1 MHSIRTDGMKG
12 GTSYGNALMME
23 EMPSTA
29 ESVAMAWGRERVCVH
44 TLVTLDRLTERKGKG
59 KRTSRHQRFLIPS
72 NLVPLRI
79 PPLRDL
85 GRPQHFHE
93 PVDERV
99 DRTPLRTPD
108 DPRQGRRGRFADF
121 DLGVAQEVA
130 QLVDELR
137 DEVVVEEEEV
147 VEVED

>member
-1 MHSIRTDGMKG
+1 MNG

-29 ESVAMAWGRERVCVH
+29 ESGCGLRRESVCAQTSVSDFR
-44 TLVTLDRLTERKGKG
+44 LVDRKKSGKGKG
-59 KRTSRHQRFLIPS
+59 ERTSSDERFLIPG

-85 GRPQHFHE
+85 GRPQHSHE

-99 DRTPLRTPD
+99 DRTPLRAPD
-108 DPRQGRRGRFADF
+108 DARQGRRGRFADF